1 MSIRKE
7 DILHLANLARIHLT
21 DAEIAK
27 FEKELPSI
35 LDFVAKLKS
44 APTEDIAPMTGGTTI
59 VNVLRDDADETK
71 PLGSPEELKLAFL
84 KTDARGN
91 LVVPKIFDN

>member
-1 MSIRKE
+1 MSIKKE

-21 DAEIAK
+21 DAEVAK

-44 APTEDIAPMTGGTTI
+44 APTEDISPMTGGTEAI
-59 VNVLRDDADETK
+59 NILRDDADETK
-71 PLGSPEELKLAFL
+71 PLGNPEELKLAFL
-84 KTDARGN
+84 KTDTRGN

>member
-1 MSIRKE
+1 MSIKKE

-44 APTEDIAPMTGGTTI
+44 APTENVIPMTGGTGAI
-59 VNVLRDDADETK
+59 NILRDDADETK
-71 PLGSPEELKLAFL
+71 PLGSVEELKSALI
-84 KTDARGN
+84 KTDSRGN